1 MRQKYTIVKNHE
13 ENELIIREFSEL
25 DKIGINRITFSESE
39 NKKYIDLAYQV
50 EWDNLAQKVPD
61 LIGDLK
67 RVTGN

>member
-1 MRQKYTIVKNHE
+1 M
-13 ENELIIREFSEL
+13 
-25 DKIGINRITFSESE
+25 GIKRITFSEAE

-61 LIGDLK
+61 LIDDLK